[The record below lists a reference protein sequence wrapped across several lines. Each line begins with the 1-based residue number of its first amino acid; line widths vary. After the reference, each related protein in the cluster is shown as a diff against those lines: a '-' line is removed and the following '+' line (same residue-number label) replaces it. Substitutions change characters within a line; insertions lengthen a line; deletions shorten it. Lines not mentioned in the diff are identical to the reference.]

1 MRQILK
7 LSLFILANAVL
18 LSSCLK
24 ERNDIGGLR
33 TDDGSVAV
41 TIAEV
46 EYINQDN
53 NVIGFGYY
61 SNANFSYT
69 SLPTE
74 DVKFFTIRVAQPRS
88 TKVNGSLK
96 LKISYTSIG
105 SDPLPAGAI
114 VIPADVEF
122 PAFEGASKDFSVK
135 FKVQKNLLVPG
146 SDYAARFTITGTN
159 QGAVSQTGNSIDVYF
174 HDSKYYGRYM
184 CETTITDPAGVIKM
198 DKNLKP
204 VLLDDPNYWQWFTGT
219 STVTTSGLCFVD
231 EYYAGLTFAGPP
243 YSISTASYA
252 THANNLTSG
261 TTAVRY
267 NLVNPTFQ
275 LNASDN
281 LTAVLNSLT
290 GANYGVTLNAE
301 SPNKFT
307 YTAND
312 DRTFEIS
319 YNVTLTAPLPVGTS
333 SRSFKVTEKY
343 TYHPIQVRVF

>member
-1 MRQILK
+1 MRKILK
-7 LSLFILANAVL
+7 LSLFTLATALL

-24 ERNDIGGLR
+24 ERNDIAGLR

-41 TIAEV
+41 TIAES

-69 SLPTE
+69 LFPTE

-88 TKVNGSLK
+88 TKLNGPLK

-105 SDPLPAGAI
+105 GDPLPAGAI

-122 PAFEGASKDFSVK
+122 PAFDGISKDYAVK
-135 FKVQKNLLVPG
+135 FKVQKNLLNPAG
-146 SDYAARFTITGTN
+146 DYAARFTITGTN
-159 QGAVSQTGNSIDVYF
+159 QGAVSQTDKSLDVYF
-174 HDSKYYGRYM
+174 HNSKYYGRYM
-184 CETTITDPAGVIKM
+184 SETTIEDPAGVIKM
-198 DKNLKP
+198 EKNIKP
-204 VLLDDPNYWQWFTGT
+204 VLLDDPGYWGLVPATGL
-219 STVTTSGLCFVD
+219 SFVD
-231 EYYAGLTFAGPP
+231 EYFLGLSG
-243 YSISTASYA
+243 STQGFG
-252 THANNLTSG
+252 THANNLTTG
-261 TTAVRY
+261 TTATRY
-267 NLVNPTFQ
+267 VLVNPTFQ

-281 LTAVLNSLT
+281 LTGILNSLT
-290 GANYGVTLNAE
+290 GANYGITLNAE